1 MDVNNGFAIGGR
13 MTTIAAPATR
23 FGSLRR
29 ILFID
34 AGTCL
39 ASGSILSA
47 FPQPLARFF
56 GLPSAL
62 LLYAGLSLF
71 PVAALM
77 IWIATREE
85 LPHAGVAAI
94 VLGNGLWIAGSVLL
108 IAIGPVAPTP
118 LGYGFIV
125 GQAVLVALLADLEYA
140 ALRGADGSQGT

>member
-1 MDVNNGFAIGGR
+1 

-29 ILFID
+29 LVLID

-39 ASGSILSA
+39 ASGLILSA
-47 FPQPLARFF
+47 FSQQLARLF
-56 GLPSAL
+56 GLPAAL

-85 LPHAGVAAI
+85 MPDAGVRA
-94 VLGNGLWIAGSVLL
+94 VLVGNGLWIIGSVLL
-108 IAIGPVAPTP
+108 LVVGQVAPTP
-118 LGYGFIV
+118 LGYGFVVAQAIV
-125 GQAVLVALLADLEYA
+125 VALLADLEYL
-140 ALRGADGSQGT
+140 ALSNGSQGS